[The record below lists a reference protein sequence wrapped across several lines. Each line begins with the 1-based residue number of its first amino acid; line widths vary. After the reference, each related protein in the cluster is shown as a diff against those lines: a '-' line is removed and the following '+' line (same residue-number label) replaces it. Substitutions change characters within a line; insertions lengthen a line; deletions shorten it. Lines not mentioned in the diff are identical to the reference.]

1 MPVRNAMQSFI
12 WKTDAVGPWKSSRVV
27 MNETCSP
34 IRENGLGIGV
44 EYAAGHIEHLTGG
57 D

>member
-1 MPVRNAMQSFI
+1 MNRGQVAFMRGQRTV
-12 WKTDAVGPWKSSRVV
+12 KRYRVV

-34 IRENGLGIGV
+34 IRENGLGIGG